1 MPPKPLKATV
11 DSLSEH
17 RAVLLIDD
25 EHLSEK
31 MKNQKLILPK
41 KLLPGNIK
49 EGDILVLDIQHSED
63 YTKQREEI
71 ARKLLE
77 DILNNK

>member
-25 EHLSEK
+25 EYLSEK

-49 EGDILVLDIQHSED
+49 EGDVLVLDIQHSED

>member
-1 MPPKPLKATV
+1 MSFKTLRATI
-11 DSLSEH
+11 DSISEH
-17 RAVLLIDD
+17 QTVLLI
-25 EHLSEK
+25 ENQGLPEK

-41 KLLPGNIK
+41 KMLPDIIK
-49 EGDILVLDIQHSED
+49 EGDVLVFEISVDAE
-63 YTKQREEI
+63 YRETREQT

>member
-1 MPPKPLKATV
+1 MTEPLRATI

-17 RAVLLIDD
+17 RVVLLIDD
-25 EHLSEK
+25 EHLNEK

-49 EGDILVLDIQHSED
+49 EGDVLVFDIQLSED
-63 YTKQREEI
+63 FTKQKEEV